1 MSDKHFS
8 AQDGLLAT
16 ATLRRLFQSGSNEDH
31 SSPNRQVSDA
41 EMSSC
46 ADDADL
52 AGLPAALIEQTTK
65 SFAGRMSFAL
75 HRRRFEIIRAD
86 TPELRDLA
94 YLLRYQVYAHEHGF
108 EKPEDHLKERE
119 KDDYDERSL
128 HILLRHRRS
137 GIVVGTARLVL
148 PEAANPS

>member
-16 ATLRRLFQSGSNEDH
+16 ATLRRLFQSGGNEDH
-31 SSPNRQVSDA
+31 SSQNRQVSDA
-41 EMSSC
+41 EMSSR

-65 SFAGRMSFAL
+65 SFARRMSFVL
-75 HRRRFEIIRAD
+75 YRRHFEIIRAD

-94 YLLRYQVYAHEHGF
+94 PSSRA
-108 EKPEDHLKERE
+108 
-119 KDDYDERSL
+119 
-128 HILLRHRRS
+128 
-137 GIVVGTARLVL
+137 VG
-148 PEAANPS
+148 